1 MRDGIIEQRD
11 GRVTRRYERLLHHSI
26 EVVWKAIT
34 DPEEIERWMGSRL
47 EIDLRAGGHYISY
60 HQARDRVVDRIE
72 RVEVP
77 RLFAHTFWVHVNPTA
92 LVTWELVP
100 TEPGCRLALT
110 HSLGTDDVRT
120 AGATVA
126 LGDDPSVIMSRNAA
140 GWHRLLD
147 KLEAVLDGQTTD
159 WSEQDGQSLRARYA
173 AMLAQNDSQQLQ

>member
-11 GRVTRRYERLLHHSI
+11 GRVTCRYERLLHHSI

-34 DPEEIERWMGSRL
+34 DPEEIERWMGSRP

-120 AGATVA
+120 AAATVA
-126 LGDDPSVIMSRNAA
+126 LGDDPSVIIPQRRWLAPSTRQAR
-140 GWHRLLD
+140 GRPRWSDHRL
-147 KLEAVLDGQTTD
+147 V
-159 WSEQDGQSLRARYA
+159 RARRA
-173 AMLAQNDSQQLQ
+173 GPEGPIRSHVGSE